1 MKQKVKYIFCTLK
14 INLKE
19 SPFQASSIWDELMA
33 QNALEITP
41 YTEANEDQPHDSGG
55 YGKYVVSI
63 QKQFVNFLQF
73 MRKKLDKS

>member
-19 SPFQASSIWDELMA
+19 NSFQASSIWDELKA
-33 QNALEITP
+33 QNAQEINP
-41 YTEANEDQPHDSGG
+41 YLEANEDQDSDASG
-55 YGKYVVSI
+55 YGKYTVSI

-73 MRKKLDKS
+73 MRKKLNKS

>member
-19 SPFQASSIWDELMA
+19 DSFQASNIWKELKA
-33 QNALEITP
+33 QNAQEIAPYLE
-41 YTEANEDQPHDSGG
+41 AEDQAPNVKG
-55 YGKYVVSI
+55 YGKYVINI

-73 MRKKLDKS
+73 MKKKLDKS